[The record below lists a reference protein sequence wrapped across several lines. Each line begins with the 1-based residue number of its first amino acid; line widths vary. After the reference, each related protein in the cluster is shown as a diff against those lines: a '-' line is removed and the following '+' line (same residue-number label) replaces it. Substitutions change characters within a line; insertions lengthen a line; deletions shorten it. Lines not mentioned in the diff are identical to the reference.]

1 MEDKS
6 SGLPNFFKSIK
17 NIIKLLS
24 TFLTGMLYRKSIN
37 DIKDS
42 YKEMKGNIKDIINS
56 NEELNGLYN
65 FIIKLINLFL
75 LKRNNKPEN
84 KTIYLN

>member
-6 SGLPNFFKSIK
+6 SGLPNFFKSVK

-84 KTIYLN
+84 KAIYLN

>member
-1 MEDKS
+1 MEERS

-17 NIIKLLS
+17 DIIKLLS

-42 YKEMKGNIKDIINS
+42 YREMKGNIKDIINS

-65 FIIKLINLFL
+65 FIIKLIDFFL
-75 LKRNNKPEN
+75 LKKNNKSEN

>member
-17 NIIKLLS
+17 DIIKLLS

>member
-1 MEDKS
+1 MEERS

-17 NIIKLLS
+17 DIIKLLS

-65 FIIKLINLFL
+65 FIIKLINFFL
-75 LKRNNKPEN
+75 LKKNNKPEN

>member
-1 MEDKS
+1 MEERS

-17 NIIKLLS
+17 DIIKLLS

-65 FIIKLINLFL
+65 FIIKLIDLFL
-75 LKRNNKPEN
+75 LKKNNKPEN
-84 KTIYLN
+84 KTMYLN